1 MGSIILFNSFSLG
14 TIIPIIFFLTTGLFL
29 YNTKNKSQA
38 THYISIAYILLGIF
52 NIGYFIASS
61 VYHPLAAYHRWL
73 TVFLINISIVYM
85 GYVYFH
91 FPYTKA
97 PKIGKVYLYG
107 GIIISFLAFIAFV
120 IISLQSDIV
129 FLFRGHYYDF
139 DAEDISKQV
148 SIVILLFLLSS
159 YILMWWR
166 IFTSKHE
173 YKEYKK
179 VILLMFI
186 FTLVGTL
193 APSLTNTLSR
203 EGVIDREI
211 FHTAWTLFNLLGF
224 FFVFIVYINNSKD
237 RISFLGKLIGVIL
250 VTILCL
256 LQIIGYI
263 VLKNNENN
271 FDEIYYKTA
280 QLAILNNEQ
289 SSSIVYNASF
299 DIGNNKWIND
309 LPKDLDQS
317 SIQIELKHAYLWNK
331 IFNLP
336 DEEYSENLSAL
347 LKNVPNSFKGYSV
360 TLQQYIEKNNKQ
372 ITKSELLNFC
382 KTLDSK
388 VYHLKHKISQIK
400 GSNFKSQCKILLSKQ
415 DILLS
420 GFSITLIDYMDSTQ
434 KEGEELKFALLQYL
448 IPVQFSGIRVYHTT
462 SEGNHVIAYR
472 YINNDIIYE
481 VAFPYLLYRQFMHST
496 VSTLILIV
504 ILIYIFV
511 RFGIRLFF
519 AGILIKPI
527 RILTEG
533 LQEVDK
539 GNLNIQIPVQSG
551 DEFGYITNEFNK
563 MVGSLQKLFQST
575 HSKSEEVK
583 RLSSDL
589 NVSATKLYDIARELS
604 TIVEETSS
612 AYEEMSSS
620 FESNLNSIK
629 QQADSMDLIKNDIE
643 GIDISSNQISQRI
656 TRLSNSIEQAVKQ
669 SEDGEVTITK
679 SIGAIESIA
688 EYLKEV
694 EQTIVN
700 INEIADK
707 INLLALNAAIEA
719 ARAGESGKG
728 FSVVADEVNKLADQ
742 TADIVKGIHSTI
754 SEQARMITN
763 EIQYISKAT
772 EAIKSIR
779 KGITETFNVLKDTVD
794 FTNELNI
801 KNKDIKTKLESFKE
815 LSGSVYNFSMEQKVT
830 LDELT
835 KAVNAIIE
843 ISQKALE
850 SAEFVQGFS
859 RILDLSAKELSE
871 SIGYA
876 TNLKEKSNNE
886 ED

>member
-29 YNTKNKSQA
+29 YTTKDKSKA
-38 THYISIAYILLGIF
+38 TDVMSKAYLLMGIF
-52 NIGYFIASS
+52 NIGYFISS
-61 VYHPLAAYHRWL
+61 SIYHPFAAFHRWL
-73 TVFLINISIVYM
+73 TVLLILVAITYFGYFYFFFPDERAPKAAKVYLITGYCISFLSLFAFILVSLESDIVYM
-85 GYVYFH
+85 
-91 FPYTKA
+91 
-97 PKIGKVYLYG
+97 
-107 GIIISFLAFIAFV
+107 
-120 IISLQSDIV
+120 
-129 FLFRGHYYDF
+129 FRGHYYDF
-139 DAEDISKQV
+139 DAEDISKY
-148 SIVILLFLLSS
+148 IAIIIMFGILCS
-159 YILMWWR
+159 YIIAGWR
-166 IFTSKHE
+166 IATSSRDD
-173 YKEYKK
+173 KK
-179 VILLMFI
+179 VILLLI
-186 FTLVGTL
+186 FFSMIGTIV
-193 APSLTNTLSR
+193 PSITNTMSR
-203 EGVIDREI
+203 AGTIDREV
-211 FHTAWTLFNLLGF
+211 FHTSWTLFNLLGF
-224 FFVFIVYINNSKD
+224 FLMFIVYINNSKD
-237 RISFLGKLIGVIL
+237 RISFLGKLIGIIL

-256 LQIIGYI
+256 LQIVGFIILNDKEKDFDGIYYRSALLTELNDTI
-263 VLKNNENN
+263 SNNYLYRAVYDVNNEKWLQKPPDN
-271 FDEIYYKTA
+271 F
-280 QLAILNNEQ
+280 NEK
-289 SSSIVYNASF
+289 
-299 DIGNNKWIND
+299 DIT
-309 LPKDLDQS
+309 
-317 SIQIELKHAYLWNK
+317 IELVHTYIWNK
-331 IFNLP
+331 IFTASQN
-336 DEEYSENLSAL
+336 DYI
-347 LKNVPNSFKGYSV
+347 NSIIATLNNTPQSFMGYKL
-360 TLQQYIEKNNKQ
+360 TIQQYCNQNNNNINKE
-372 ITKSELLNFC
+372 TFFKFL
-382 KTLDSK
+382 KK
-388 VYHLKHKISQIK
+388 VDAKVFHLKHQISTIK
-400 GSNFKSQCKILLSKQ
+400 GSDFRSKLTMILTKQ
-415 DILLS
+415 DKLIS
-420 GFSITLIDYMDSTQ
+420 GFIITISSYLETNQ
-434 KEGEELKFALLQYL
+434 KEGEELKYDILKFL
-448 IPVQFSGIRVYHTT
+448 IPVQFPGERAYHTST
-462 SEGNHVIAYR
+462 DGSLHVVVYR
-472 YINNDIIYE
+472 YVKNDIITE
-481 VAFPYLLYRQFMHST
+481 VAFPYNLYRQFMHST
-496 VSTLILIV
+496 VTILILIV
-504 ILIYIFV
+504 ILVYLFV

-533 LQEVDK
+533 LREVDK
-539 GNLNIQIPVQSG
+539 GNFNINIPIQSG

-575 HSKSEEVK
+575 HTKSEEVK

-620 FESNLNSIK
+620 FESNLNAIK
-629 QQADSMDLIKNDIE
+629 QQADSMDIIKNDIE

-679 SIGAIESIA
+679 SISAIESIA

-694 EQTIVN
+694 EQTIIN

-772 EAIKSIR
+772 EAIKAIR

-886 ED
+886 EE